1 VTDRR
6 IVKELSFSSF
16 VLILYF
22 QGGALVER
30 IQVEKLEDSDVH
42 SRGIDEW
49 GIWEKEPS
57 EFDWYYNKEE
67 HCYIIE
73 GSAHIEA
80 PYGQVEIQ
88 KGDYVVFPV
97 GLKCRWKISERIKK
111 HYEFR

>member
-1 VTDRR
+1 MR
-6 IVKELSFSSF
+6 ILKKLSFRYF

-22 QGGALVER
+22 QGGVIVER
-30 IQVEKLEDSDVH
+30 IQVERLEESDVH
-42 SRGIDEW
+42 SRGIHEW
-49 GIWEKEPS
+49 GVWEKEPS

-80 PYGQVEIQ
+80 PYGQLEIQ

-111 HYEFR
+111 YYEFR